1 MKVCYFANNT
11 ITPEGP
17 VSLPDGSWLFVE
29 TKMSN
34 IMWISADGKQ
44 RKIVANTAAPNGL
57 AVDAQV
63 IFMWQTPNNGRLFRL
78 LRKEIEPFSPQERNR
93 IRLCYQMTFVLE
105 KTVCCI

>member
-34 IMWISADGKQ
+34 H
-44 RKIVANTAAPNGL
+44 
-57 AVDAQV
+57 VD
-63 IFMWQTPNNGRLFRL
+63 F
-78 LRKEIEPFSPQERNR
+78 
-93 IRLCYQMTFVLE
+93 C
-105 KTVCCI
+105 